1 MDVTDEIVQ
10 QEVTVETT
18 PQTNNTDSSIKLP
31 GGATLVAVTDRNVD
45 HILKGWIDFTP
56 NILKF
61 LHSEN
66 FTIFYS
72 IIS

>member
-45 HILKGWIDFTP
+45 HILKG
-56 NILKF
+56 
-61 LHSEN
+61 
-66 FTIFYS
+66 
-72 IIS
+72 